1 MEPYLYAIMV
11 FLVSWFVYKQFAP
24 VKGLRNLNAEQ
35 FKKESNGQRLI
46 DVREVH
52 EFKQGHIAG
61 AINIPLSQFHRRLD
75 EIPKGSPVYLYC
87 RSGMRSKQAGRIL
100 SRRGYRNAAH
110 LNSGIKAWDG
120 PLTK

>member
-11 FLVSWFVYKQFAP
+11 FLVSWFVYNRFAP

-35 FKKESNGQRLI
+35 FKKESKGQRMI

-52 EFKQGHIAG
+52 EFKQGHIPE
-61 AINIPLSQFHRRLD
+61 AINIPISQLRTRLS
-75 EIPKGSPVYLYC
+75 EIPKDSPVFLYC

-100 SRRGYRNAAH
+100 SRYGYRNVAH
-110 LNSGIKAWDG
+110 LNGGIMAWNG
-120 PLTK
+120 PLAK